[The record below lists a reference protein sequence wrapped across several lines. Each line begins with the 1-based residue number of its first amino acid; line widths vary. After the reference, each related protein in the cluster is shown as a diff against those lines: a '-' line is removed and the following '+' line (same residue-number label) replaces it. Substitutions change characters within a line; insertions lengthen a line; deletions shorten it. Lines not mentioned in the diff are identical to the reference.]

1 MAGALQRIGYLKLV
15 PKLLSDLGADAAEIL
30 EVSGLPLDG
39 LDHAEGEIAYEAVAT
54 LIRACVERTRCGHF
68 GLLLG
73 HRAAAALSPE
83 IIADILG
90 RAPTLG
96 TALSNVLRGQDR
108 LANGAALYLLDRGD
122 TIVCGFAIYQ
132 GASDVAAQLNDA
144 VVAFAMG
151 VLRRILSHHEMNEVY
166 ACLPRSA
173 PREVGTYAACLG
185 DVIQFGSQHAGLCLP
200 KSLLDRGIP
209 LAEPLPRDG
218 TPPATNYELDLAV
231 RLRRTLTVAL
241 LSDEFRL
248 DRKVSRLG
256 MPART
261 FHRRLAT
268 HGIGFRAMLDEVRFE
283 IASELLLHS
292 CLNICTVATILRYA
306 ETSVFTASFRR
317 WTGCSPTA
325 WQEKHG
331 IDLKRMRHNPGMASR
346 LRE

>member
-1 MAGALQRIGYLKLV
+1 MAGALQRIGYLTLV
-15 PKLLSDLGADAAEIL
+15 PKLLSDLGVDPAKIL
-30 EVSGLPLDG
+30 DVSGLPLDG

-54 LIRACVERTRCGHF
+54 LIRACVELTRCGHF

-83 IIADILG
+83 LIADILG

-96 TALSNVLRGQDR
+96 TAFSNVLRRQDR
-108 LANGAALYLLDRGD
+108 LANGGALYLLDQSD
-122 TIVCGFAIYQ
+122 TIVCGFAVYQ
-132 GASDVAAQLNDA
+132 SASNVAAQLNDA
-144 VVAFAMG
+144 AVAVAIGM
-151 VLRRILSHHEMNEVY
+151 LRRILAQHEMNAVY

-185 DVIQFGSQHAGLCLP
+185 NAIQFGSQHAGLCLP
-200 KSLLDRGIP
+200 KTLLARELP
-209 LAEPLPRDG
+209 LAEPLPG
-218 TPPATNYELDLAV
+218 EGSPPATDHDLDLAV

-268 HGIGFRAMLDEVRFE
+268 HGIGFRAMLDEVRFD

-331 IDLKRMRHNPGMASR
+331 IDLKRTRHQPRIAGR

>member
-15 PKLLSDLGADAAEIL
+15 PKLLSDLGVDPAEIL
-30 EVSGLPLDG
+30 EISGLPSDG
-39 LDHAEGEIAYEAVAT
+39 LDHTGGEIAYEAVAK

-73 HRAAAALSPE
+73 HRAADALSPAL
-83 IIADILG
+83 IADILG

-96 TALSNVLRGQDR
+96 AALSNLLRRQDR
-108 LANGAALYLLDRGD
+108 LENGAALYLLDRGD
-122 TIVCGFAIYQ
+122 TILCGFAVYQ
-132 GASDVAAQLNDA
+132 SASDVAAQLNDA
-144 VVAFAMG
+144 AVAVAIG
-151 VLRRILSHHEMNEVY
+151 ILRTILAHHEMNAVY
-166 ACLPRSA
+166 ACLPRGA
-173 PREVGTYAACLG
+173 PLAVGTYAACLG
-185 DVIQFGSQHAGLCLP
+185 NVIQFGSQHAGLCLP
-200 KSLLDRGIP
+200 KSFLERDIPMVEP
-209 LAEPLPRDG
+209 LAREG
-218 TPPATNYELDLAV
+218 TPPATDHDLDLAV

-261 FHRRLAT
+261 LHRRLAT
-268 HGIGFRAMLDEVRFE
+268 HGIGFRAILDEVRFG

-292 CLNICTVATILRYA
+292 CLNICTVATILRYSEA
-306 ETSVFTASFRR
+306 SVFTASFRR

-331 IDLKRMRHNPGMASR
+331 VDLKRPRHEPRIASR